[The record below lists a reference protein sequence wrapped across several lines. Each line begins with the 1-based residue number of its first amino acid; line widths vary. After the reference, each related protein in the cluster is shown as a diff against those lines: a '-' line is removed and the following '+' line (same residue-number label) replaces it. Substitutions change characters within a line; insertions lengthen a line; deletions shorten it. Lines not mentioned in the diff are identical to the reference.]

1 MGLGVNIVPMAFIV
15 MQNDI
20 VKVLPVTHSS
30 ALDKL
35 LDYMPDLVEKTNK
48 LIMEKCK
55 QDCKE
60 NETKNATNTI
70 IQEN

>member
-1 MGLGVNIVPMAFIV
+1 

-48 LIMEKCK
+48 LIMEKCR
-55 QDCKE
+55 QNSSD
-60 NETKNATNTI
+60 NNPRNTNNTVT
-70 IQEN
+70 EEK